1 MTESLVAVL
10 IGTGLGLL
18 IGIWLGEGLIGL
30 VTQTINDF
38 YFVVNVR
45 NVSVSAESLLKGLII
60 GIFAA
65 MLATLPPAIEAMR
78 TVPASTLRRSSLE
91 SKITKLMPWLW

>member
-1 MTESLVAVL
+1 M
-10 IGTGLGLL
+10 
-18 IGIWLGEGLIGL
+18 IGL

-38 YFVVNVR
+38 YFVINVR

-78 TVPASTLRRSSLE
+78 TVPASTFAALLPG
-91 SKITKLMPWLW
+91 KQDNQAHAVVVGGVVWFG